1 MLAGLYPVHSVD
13 TEMSVLPTSFKPDYS
28 DLLAQSLT
36 VTQDEWTALRN
47 LHGPFGKWEHARKRL
62 LSILILDYRSKEPPK
77 GATAWTDKLL
87 DAAAHADERYGR
99 FFDTGV
105 IEGALYQKLDD
116 ERADNDRLASYAPEH
131 R

>member
-1 MLAGLYPVHSVD
+1 
-13 TEMSVLPTSFKPDYS
+13 MSYLPTEFKPDYS
-28 DLLAQSLT
+28 DLFAQTLT
-36 VTQDEWTALRN
+36 ITQDEWTALRN

-62 LSILILDYRSKEPPK
+62 LGVIMLDLRGQQPPS

-87 DAAAHADERYGR
+87 DAAAHADARYGR

-116 ERADNDRLASYAPEH
+116 MRADNDRLASYAPSH
-131 R
+131 A